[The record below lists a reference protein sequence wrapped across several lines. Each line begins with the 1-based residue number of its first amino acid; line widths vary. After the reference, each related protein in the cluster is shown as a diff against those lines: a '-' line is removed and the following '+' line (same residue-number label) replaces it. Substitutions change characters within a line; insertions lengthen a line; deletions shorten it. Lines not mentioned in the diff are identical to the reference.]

1 MRNALFAADT
11 PAAGAPN
18 AMLARAADDARAD
31 GGRRMIL
38 LAPRCVT
45 IRRRLR
51 GVKMQLHV
59 PMDSYKGI
67 VLSREDHPSGARFI
81 LRLSHRD
88 PELSVTL
95 LTSNNRGTSIEAWH
109 RWSAYFA
116 VPELIECG
124 GGHWELIDAVPPGGK
139 TSLPAAARRRAK
151 RLANRRSRLALCRAS
166 MRVSGQEKIFR
177 GERLIISYE

>member
-1 MRNALFAADT
+1 MQNALF
-11 PAAGAPN
+11 AAGAPN

-51 GVKMQLHV
+51 GVKMQLLV
-59 PMDSYKGI
+59 PVDSYKGI
-67 VLSREDHPSGARFI
+67 VLSHEDHPSGALFI

-95 LTSNNRGTSIEAWH
+95 LTSNNRSISIEAWH
-109 RWSAYFA
+109 RWAAYFA
-116 VPELIECG
+116 VPELLDCG
-124 GGHWELIDAVPPGGK
+124 GCHWELIDAVPPGGK
-139 TSLPAAARRRAK
+139 TSIPAAVARRRGK
-151 RLANRRSRLALCRAS
+151 RLSNRRSRLALCRESTRA
-166 MRVSGQEKIFR
+166 SGQGKIFR

>member
-1 MRNALFAADT
+1 MQNALFT
-11 PAAGAPN
+11 AGAPN

-51 GVKMQLHV
+51 GVKMQLLV
-59 PMDSYKGI
+59 PVDSYKGI
-67 VLSREDHPSGARFI
+67 VLSREDHPSGALFI

-95 LTSNNRGTSIEAWH
+95 LTSNNRSISIEAWH
-109 RWSAYFA
+109 RGWLISLYRNCSIA
-116 VPELIECG
+116 VAAIG
-124 GGHWELIDAVPPGGK
+124 N
-139 TSLPAAARRRAK
+139 SLMRCRLVARHRYRLLLHAAERTGVRGLPFAARPRAPLDK
-151 RLANRRSRLALCRAS
+151 ERSFAAS
-166 MRVSGQEKIFR
+166 G
-177 GERLIISYE
+177 

>member
-1 MRNALFAADT
+1 MRNALF
-11 PAAGAPN
+11 AAGAPN

-51 GVKMQLHV
+51 GVKMQLLV
-59 PMDSYKGI
+59 PVDSYKGI
-67 VLSREDHPSGARFI
+67 VLSREDHSSGALFI

-95 LTSNNRGTSIEAWH
+95 LTSNNRSISIEAWH
-109 RWSAYFA
+109 RWAAYFA
-116 VPELIECG
+116 VPALLDWG
-124 GGHWELIDAVPPGGK
+124 GCHWELIDAVPPSGK
-139 TSLPAAARRRAK
+139 TSLPAVARRRAG
-151 RLANRRSRLALCRAS
+151 RLSNRRSRLALCRAS
-166 MRVSGQEKIFR
+166 MRASGQ
-177 GERLIISYE
+177 